1 MKIYWKIIRNWALG
15 EASEKEKQEVERWGE
30 MGEENRNFLEDTYNY
45 YCEESMVEN
54 PSPENMKRVW
64 RKLDPYRQMRRRRMR
79 QMSLVAA
86 SVILGIGIFWGDHFF
101 SGVKMEKTFSRTIP
115 VRLITSDGIQ
125 HDLNKGTL
133 KDSLKV
139 GFKNE
144 ISEGLQLGTVIQKKE
159 MTERFHEI
167 IVPRCGEYRL
177 VLSDG
182 TRIYLN
188 AESSL
193 RFPDVFGDER
203 KVYLTGEAY
212 FEVTQ
217 DSLRPFLVEF
227 EGACVKVLGTQFNV
241 RAYPTGPSFTT
252 LVSGCV
258 KIVHKNQVLQL
269 EPGQQCEVREEKML
283 LHNADLMTVLAWK
296 NGEFIFKD
304 VALETIMD
312 ELARWYDMQ
321 VDYETEDLKK
331 MRFYLYV
338 ERSENLEEVLQKI
351 ALTNQVKYRVN
362 GKKIIIQR

>member
-1 MKIYWKIIRNWALG
+1 MKIDWKIIRNWALG

-159 MTERFHEI
+159 MTERFMKLLFR
-167 IVPRCGEYRL
+167 V
-177 VLSDG
+177 
-182 TRIYLN
+182 
-188 AESSL
+188 
-193 RFPDVFGDER
+193 
-203 KVYLTGEAY
+203 
-212 FEVTQ
+212 
-217 DSLRPFLVEF
+217 VENIDWF
-227 EGACVKVLGTQFNV
+227 CPMGHGYT
-241 RAYPTGPSFTT
+241 
-252 LVSGCV
+252 
-258 KIVHKNQVLQL
+258 
-269 EPGQQCEVREEKML
+269 
-283 LHNADLMTVLAWK
+283 
-296 NGEFIFKD
+296 
-304 VALETIMD
+304 
-312 ELARWYDMQ
+312 
-321 VDYETEDLKK
+321 
-331 MRFYLYV
+331 
-338 ERSENLEEVLQKI
+338 
-351 ALTNQVKYRVN
+351 
-362 GKKIIIQR
+362 